1 MVKAV
6 EKDCMYR
13 GVLKEH
19 AVRFVFGNFRQLAE
33 TGILKHD
40 TDPVAGR
47 LLGGTLV
54 SGALMSVLLNEEER
68 YSIRIDYASPAG
80 GLMLDV
86 SGRGDVRGFIRNPHV
101 MTEAESIE
109 AACGD
114 ESTVTVTKS
123 CDGKVLNS
131 GQAKSAFILPEA
143 ALSYFLSVSDQVESE
158 ICTVLRFRPEPIAPV
173 KSADS
178 LMIQALPDCDLEFFN
193 TLREKMFSPGA
204 IEILTSETLES
215 EEKIGELF
223 KYLCDEEKTPL
234 LDFVEVEAP
243 RFNCP
248 CSAQKLWDTAKTML
262 GEEDF
267 AKLLEENPDPVILCQ
282 FCNTEHHYPRS

>member
-1 MVKAV
+1 MVKIS
-6 EKDCMYR
+6 EKDFMLR

-19 AVRFVFGNFRQLAE
+19 AVRFAFGNFRELAE
-33 TGILKHD
+33 KGILKHD

-47 LLGGTLV
+47 LLGGALV

-68 YSIRIDYASPAG
+68 YSIRLDYAAPAA

-86 SGRGDVRGFIRNPHV
+86 SGNGAVRGFIRNPHV
-101 MTEAESIE
+101 MTEADSLES
-109 AACGD
+109 ACGD
-114 ESTVTVTKS
+114 ECTVTVTKS

-158 ICTVLRFRPEPIAPV
+158 ICTALRFRPDPSSPV
-173 KSADS
+173 ESAFS
-178 LMIQALPDCDLEFFN
+178 LMIQALPDCDLAFFN
-193 TLREKMFSPGA
+193 ILREKMFTPQA
-204 IEILTSETLES
+204 VEILISVTLS
-215 EEKIGELF
+215 PEEKIKELF
-223 KYLCDEEKTPL
+223 KYLCGEENVPL
-234 LDFVEVEAP
+234 LDFVQVDVP
-243 RFNCP
+243 RFFCP
-248 CSAQKLWDTAKTML
+248 CSAQKLWETAKVML

-267 AKLLEENPDPVILCQ
+267 AKLLEENPDPAIRCQ